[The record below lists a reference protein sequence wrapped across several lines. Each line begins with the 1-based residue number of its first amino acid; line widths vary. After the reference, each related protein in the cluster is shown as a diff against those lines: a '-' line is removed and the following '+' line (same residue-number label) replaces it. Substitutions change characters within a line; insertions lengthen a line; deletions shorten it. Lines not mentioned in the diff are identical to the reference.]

1 MIKQV
6 LKNSHFNIIEYIETR
21 ADGKQVITDSHFAI
35 KGYYDPKSNKTTDS
49 HFRIVGTG
57 NLLTSLL

>member
-1 MIKQV
+1 MTKQV
-6 LKNSHFNIIEYIETR
+6 LKDSHFNIIGYIETK

-35 KGYYDPKSNKTTDS
+35 KGYFDPKSNKTTDS
-49 HFRIVGTG
+49 HFRSVGTG